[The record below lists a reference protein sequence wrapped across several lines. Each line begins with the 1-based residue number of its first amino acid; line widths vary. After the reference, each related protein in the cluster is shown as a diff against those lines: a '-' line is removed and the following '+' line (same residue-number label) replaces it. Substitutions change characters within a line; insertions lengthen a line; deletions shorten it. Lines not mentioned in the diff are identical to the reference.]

1 MRICSAACGAPAS
14 RELGLLDGHGITRRS
29 CLGGLGG
36 LGASLG
42 AGMGPG
48 LSACSRSDS
57 KLIRFWAMGREAEV
71 ASELLAGFKL
81 ENPGVRV
88 QIESLPWSAAHEKLL
103 TAFAGDA
110 TPDVAQ
116 MGNSWLAE
124 MAAIGAL
131 EPLQPWLAATPS
143 VDTADIFPGIWQSNQ
158 IEGRA
163 VGLPWYVDTRLLF
176 VRRDLLAQVGFEQ
189 TPSDWSEWRRCL
201 AALKAAGMASPLL
214 LPVNEFEPLLALAL
228 QQGEAL
234 LRDGGRRGNFSG
246 PGFRKALTFYLQMF
260 ERGYA
265 PGLTNNQVAN
275 VVQEFG
281 RGSFA
286 FYISGPWSI
295 GEFKRRLP
303 AELQDQW
310 GTAALPGPVAGQGHG
325 SSVAGGASLVM
336 FKRSNVKPLAWKL
349 IEYLARPAMQL
360 DFYRLTGNLPP
371 RRSSWQL
378 PLADGSS
385 LSEDRH
391 AKAFAT
397 QLDRVVAAPA
407 VPEWERIAQEMQ
419 LFAARAAF
427 QGISIDVTVRGLD
440 QRVDE
445 MLEKRRWML
454 DRAR

>member
-1 MRICSAACGAPAS
+1 
-14 RELGLLDGHGITRRS
+14 
-29 CLGGLGG
+29 
-36 LGASLG
+36 
-42 AGMGPG
+42 
-48 LSACSRSDS
+48 
-57 KLIRFWAMGREAEV
+57 MGREAEV
-71 ASELLAGFKL
+71 AAELLAGFRQ

-124 MAAIGAL
+124 MDAIGAL
-131 EPLQPWLAATPS
+131 EPLQPWLQNSPS

-158 IEGRA
+158 IAGRA

-176 VRRDLLAQVGFEQ
+176 VRRDLLAKVGFEQ
-189 TPSDWSEWRRCL
+189 APSDWMEWRRCL

-228 QQGEAL
+228 QQGEDL
-234 LRDGGRRGNFSG
+234 LREGGRRGNFSS
-246 PGFRKALTFYLQMF
+246 PGFRKALSFYLQMF

-281 RGSFA
+281 RGTFA

-310 GTAALPGPVAGQGHG
+310 ATAPLPGPITGQGSG
-325 SSVAGGASLVM
+325 ASVAGGASLVM
-336 FKRSNVKPLAWKL
+336 FKRSAVKPLAWKL
-349 IEYLARPAMQL
+349 IEYLARPAVQL
-360 DFYRLTGNLPP
+360 QFYRLTGNLPP
-371 RRSSWQL
+371 RRSTWLL

-385 LSEDRH
+385 LSEERH
-391 AKAFAT
+391 AKAFAA

-427 QGISIDVTVRGLD
+427 HGISIDATVRGLD
-440 QRVDE
+440 ARVDA

-454 DRAR
+454 DKAG